1 MVLEVVDLNSK
12 KIRLTTSEITGLWAQ
27 YMQNTMSICVSSY
40 VLATVKDPEIS
51 SLFKYTLKL
60 SKKHLKMVEDFFETE
75 NLDLPNGFT
84 QNDVNLSAP
93 PLFSDDFWLI
103 YIHDMTLHGLAGYT
117 LSFSVSARKDVR
129 DHFYQ
134 CNIDTMDLYNKS
146 IEILLS
152 KDLYQ
157 RSPYFS
163 TKQKSE
169 SPNDLTYV
177 LDLFGDKR
185 PLNSME
191 AGNIYF
197 NLKKSIVTKTLINGF
212 QQVIQDKEVLKFME
226 QCLGTITK
234 NIGVFTTLFEEEDLH
249 SPNLLDGETTNSV
262 VPPFSDKLM
271 TFHVGFLFHL
281 AATYY
286 TTAMITSMRL
296 DVLGHCDA
304 AILRD
309 LKIITQFGK
318 LMMKKGWLEKLPV
331 ADDRKEL
338 P

>member
-1 MVLEVVDLNSK
+1 MVLEVTALNNK
-12 KIRLTTSEITGLWAQ
+12 NRLTSSEITGLWTQ
-27 YMQNTMSICVSSY
+27 YIQNTMSICISKY
-40 VLATVKDPEIS
+40 VLATVNDPKIF
-51 SLFKYTLKL
+51 SLFKFTLGL
-60 SKKHLKMVEDFFETE
+60 SKKHLKMVEGFFKSEK
-75 NLDLPNGFT
+75 LDLPKGFT
-84 QNDVNLSAP
+84 EKDVNLNAP
-93 PLFSDDFWLI
+93 PLFTDNFWLT
-103 YIHDMTLHGLAGYT
+103 YIHDMTMHGLAGYT
-117 LSFSVSARKDVR
+117 MSFSVSARKDIR

-152 KDLYQ
+152 KGIYQ

-169 SPNDLTYV
+169 SPTELTYV
-177 LDLFGDKR
+177 MDLFGDKR

-212 QQVIQDKEVLKFME
+212 KQVIEDKDIHKFMD
-226 QCLGTITK
+226 QCLNTISK
-234 NIGVFTTLFEEEDLH
+234 NIDIFSSILEEENLH
-249 SPNLLDGETTNSV
+249 SPNLLDGETTNSGV
-262 VPPFSDKLM
+262 APFSDNLM

-281 AATYY
+281 ATTYY
-286 TTAMITSMRL
+286 TTAMITSMRIDL
-296 DVLGHCDA
+296 LGHCDA

-309 LKIITQFGK
+309 LKIISLFGK
-318 LMMKKGWLEKLPV
+318 IMIKKGWMEKLPE

-338 P
+338 T